1 MTDGMDE
8 EGSAEASEYELP
20 VLAGGAEELF
30 GDYSVLSPG
39 VEIVLD
45 GRPLSAPSQK

>member
-1 MTDGMDE
+1 MSESFDSDAADFADE
-8 EGSAEASEYELP
+8 QFP
-20 VLAGGAEELF
+20 VRPGGAETLF

-45 GRPLSAPSQK
+45 GRPVSGPATE